1 MSIAELMST
10 VRDTMTAE
18 RVFSKP
24 FEKDGVTVITAAVI
38 SGGAGGGGGSSA
50 EGENG
55 QGGGLGVGARPAGA
69 YVVKDGKVSWQ
80 PAVDVNRLVRSVAGV
95 VITFLITRAL
105 VERARVATR
114 RR

>member
-10 VRDTMTAE
+10 VRDTVTAE

-24 FEKDGVTVITAAVI
+24 FEKDGVTVITAAAI

-55 QGGGLGVGARPAGA
+55 EGGGLGVGARPAGA
-69 YVVKDGKVSWQ
+69 YVIRDGKVSWR
-80 PAVDVNRLVRSVAGV
+80 PAVDVNRVVRSIAGV
-95 VITFLITRAL
+95 VITFLITRAIAQ
-105 VERARVATR
+105 RKQGGR